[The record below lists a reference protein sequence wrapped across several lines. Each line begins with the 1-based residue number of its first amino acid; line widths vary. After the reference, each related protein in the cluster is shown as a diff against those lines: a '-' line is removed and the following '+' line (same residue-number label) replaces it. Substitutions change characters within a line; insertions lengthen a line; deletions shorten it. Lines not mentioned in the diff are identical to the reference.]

1 MHEDNDDVAA
11 SNNNDDDF
19 QVGLSCWC
27 LIVESSG
34 NLSSGRHTSNTDMTG
49 H

>member
-11 SNNNDDDF
+11 SNDDF

-34 NLSSGRHTSNTDMTG
+34 NLSSVRHTSNTDMTG

>member
-1 MHEDNDDVAA
+1 MHEDNADVAA
-11 SNNNDDDF
+11 SNDDDF
-19 QVGLSCWC
+19 QVDLSCWC

-34 NLSSGRHTSNTDMTG
+34 NLSSVRHTSNTDMTG